1 MKAEP
6 GHRGRRGV
14 HPLVAAARG
23 AGQRRFPCYGLA
35 PQSAPAMSDLQDQ
48 MKQAVAAAAVEQIQD
63 GMVLGLGSGSTAA
76 LMIQGLGE
84 RLRRGELRDIVGVT
98 TSFQGEVLAA
108 ELGIPLQS
116 LNAVDRIDLAIDGA
130 DEVDPSFQL
139 IKGGGACHVQEKLV
153 AVRAKR
159 FVVVVDSTKLVDTLN
174 LGFKLPVEVLPG
186 AWRQVKDQLG
196 EMGADAQLRMA
207 VRKAGPV
214 VTDQGNLV
222 LDVTFAGGISD
233 PEALEK
239 AINNLPG
246 VLENGLFVNLTDQV
260 LVGEIVDGVPGVRD
274 LAKR

>member
-1 MKAEP
+1 
-6 GHRGRRGV
+6 
-14 HPLVAAARG
+14 
-23 AGQRRFPCYGLA
+23 
-35 PQSAPAMSDLQDQ
+35 MSDLQDR
-48 MKQAVAAAAVEQIQD
+48 MKQAVAEAAVEQIRD

-76 LMIQGLGE
+76 LMIQALGAK
-84 RLRRGELRDIVGVT
+84 LRRGDLHNIVGVT

-108 ELGIPLQS
+108 ELGIPLKS
-116 LNAVDRIDLAIDGA
+116 LNAIDRIDLAIDGA

-153 AVRAKR
+153 ACRADR

-174 LGFKLPVEVLPG
+174 LGFLLPVEVLPG
-186 AWRQVKDQLG
+186 AWRQVQGQLK

-214 VTDQGNLV
+214 VTDQGNVV
-222 LDVTFAGGISD
+222 LDAKFAGGITS
-233 PEALEK
+233 PASLEK
-239 AINNLPG
+239 EINNLPG
-246 VLENGLFVNLTDQV
+246 VLENGLFVDITDQV